1 MKFYPFYYF
10 LMFFLML
17 TSCIKE
23 EPLNTECD
31 ILSAWVEGDQYK
43 SLFFQPETDM
53 RIENIITSTN
63 EIIFKVRSTFTL
75 VDVPLHFNIT
85 PGATI
90 EPANGSEQDFSKGP
104 ITYTVT
110 SEDGGWHRQYKVEFR
125 EVESL
130 KNLPKIEYNFE
141 NYEILDGSFL
151 FGAIQYKYYSWYEID
166 KNKNKVNL
174 WATGNQGF
182 GMGNSNLAPEE
193 YPTVPIEDG
202 YEGKGVKMQ
211 TLSAGALAAAAQ
223 KYIAAGNLFIGA
235 FDVNMALTNSL
246 KSTMMGKD
254 NAFTEEPVKVTG
266 YYKYQPGQEYRD
278 ANNNVVPNITDEAD
292 AYAVLYRNIDEEGIP
307 VVLDGGN
314 VLNSKYI
321 VSKARVASLP
331 PTNEWTPFE
340 MFFEE
345 VAPIDEK
352 ILENRGYN
360 LALVFSSSKEGAN
373 FCGAIGSTLYIDK
386 VVISLEKD

>member
-1 MKFYPFYYF
+1 
-10 LMFFLML
+10 MFFLML

-31 ILSAWVEGDQYK
+31 ILSAWVEGDQYN

-63 EIIFKVRSTFTL
+63 EIIFMVRSKFTL
-75 VDVPLHFNIT
+75 VDVPIHFNIT

-104 ITYTVT
+104 IIYTVT
-110 SEDGGWHRQYKVEFR
+110 SEDGEWHRQYKVEFR

-141 NYEILDGSFL
+141 NYEIKKDTLYLGF
-151 FGAIQYKYYSWYEID
+151 FKIQYYSWYELD

-182 GMGNSNLAPEE
+182 GMGNSNFSPED
-193 YPTVPIEDG
+193 YPTVPVENG
-202 YEGKGVKMQ
+202 YEGKCVKMQ
-211 TLSAGALAAAAQ
+211 TLSAGPMAATL
-223 KYIAAGNLFIGA
+223 KKFIAAGNLFIGA
-235 FDVNMALTNSL
+235 FDVNKALTSSL
-246 KSTMMGKD
+246 ESTLMGKD

-266 YYKYQPGQEYRD
+266 FYKYQPGPEYID
-278 ANNNVVPNITDEAD
+278 AENNILPNITDEAD
-292 AYAVLYRNIDEEGIP
+292 AYAVLYRNIDENGNP

-314 VLNSKYI
+314 VLTSKYI
-321 VSKARVASLP
+321 VSKARVTSLP
-331 PTNEWTPFE
+331 PTDEWTPFE
-340 MFFEE
+340 MFFEDI
-345 VAPIDEK
+345 APIDANK
-352 ILENRGYN
+352 LENRGYN

-386 VVISLEKD
+386 VVISLEKDD